1 MFFKMIMKI
10 MIMMIMI
17 ETPTP
22 SIAIQKDVFKNTKIF
37 STKNY
42 HKVEAVFK

>member
-10 MIMMIMI
+10 MIMMIMM
-17 ETPTP
+17 ETP
-22 SIAIQKDVFKNTKIF
+22 SIVIQKDIFKNTKIF

-42 HKVEAVFK
+42 HKVEAAFK